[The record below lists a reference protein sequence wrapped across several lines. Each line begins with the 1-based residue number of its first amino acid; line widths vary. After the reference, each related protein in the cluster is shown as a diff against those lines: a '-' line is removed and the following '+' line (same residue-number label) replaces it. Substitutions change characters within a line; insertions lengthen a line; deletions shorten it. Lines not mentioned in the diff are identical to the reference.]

1 MPQPADR
8 DPQSTAPPG
17 DPGTQPRRVIP
28 SEAILQGQRE
38 VIILHAGEEYRLSLT
53 RNGKLIL
60 HK

>member
-1 MPQPADR
+1 MSNPANPPIPPTHR
-8 DPQSTAPPG
+8 AAPEPA
-17 DPGTQPRRVIP
+17 RRVIP
-28 SEAILQGQRE
+28 SEELLQGQRE